1 MSLFNRPVR
10 LSTLQI
16 RFAKVII
23 HVILLGYLGL
33 LFYAGV
39 NDNLGADPV
48 KALIHTTGLS
58 SLKILLITLA
68 ISPFAKFLPCGDLI
82 RFRRMI
88 GLYCFVYALSHFL
101 AYTVFELQL
110 DWSQVVSEIAK
121 RPYITVG
128 FTALLLLSLMALTSP
143 NAIRRRLGKRWQY
156 LHNFI
161 YLTIVLVITH
171 YWWSLKAIDLT
182 ALIYAA
188 VSLGLLLLRKN
199 KITRLFRR

>member
-1 MSLFNRPVR
+1 MSLFTRPVR
-10 LSTLQI
+10 LTTLQI
-16 RFAKVII
+16 SFAKAVI
-23 HVILLGYLGL
+23 HLILLGYLSL

-48 KALIHTTGLS
+48 KALIHATGLS

-68 ISPFAKFLPCGDLI
+68 ISPLAKFFPCGDLI

-88 GLYCFVYALSHFL
+88 GVYSFVYALSHFL
-101 AYTVFELQL
+101 AYIVFELQL
-110 DWSQVVSEIAK
+110 DWSQVVSEIVK

-128 FTALLLLSLMALTSP
+128 FTALLLLTLMALTSP

-161 YLTIVLVITH
+161 YLTVVLVITH
-171 YWWSLKAIDLT
+171 YWWSLKAIDLI

-188 VSLGLLLLRKN
+188 VALGLLLLRKN
-199 KITRLFRR
+199 KITNRFRR